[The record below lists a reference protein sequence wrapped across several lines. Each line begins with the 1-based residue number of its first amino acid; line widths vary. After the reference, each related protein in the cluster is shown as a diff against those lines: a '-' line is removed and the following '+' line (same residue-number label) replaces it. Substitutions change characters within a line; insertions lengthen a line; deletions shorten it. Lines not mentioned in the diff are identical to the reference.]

1 MKGVSKLKA
10 VQWHIR
16 ERDFFFTLTA
26 LFLLIF
32 KYLGG
37 TYFMISRTLGP
48 ELGASIGLIFSLA
61 NALAVALHTVGF
73 SEVVRDLMRVNK

>member
-1 MKGVSKLKA
+1 
-10 VQWHIR
+10 
-16 ERDFFFTLTA
+16 
-26 LFLLIF
+26 
-32 KYLGG
+32 
-37 TYFMISRTLGP
+37 MISRTLGP